1 MDMDIEMG
9 DAIEG
14 TTDVQVEELPPADEI
29 LSGELDEPG
38 ELAEDKPLTGQAD
51 DHHESKAVIPTKI
64 HISGVHTLH
73 TDDISAYVKTHF
85 GHVEKIEW
93 IDDNSANLVFNNDY
107 IAGQAITSLSAVQIA
122 DVSAL
127 TLGESVPAKPF
138 NGKPE
143 VSLQLRLSLRS
154 DKKQAGAALR
164 SRYYLLHPEH
174 DPEERRKNYHETR
187 SRYRDREV
195 DHPRRSNQPLC
206 ASDGVQIFEASMYDD
221 APRHD
226 VARRKLS
233 TENAVTLNPSRNFGK
248 ELFTSQISRRHRSA
262 SPRRVDHSDAH
273 TNASHRPSN
282 HDRNLV
288 KSIKSRAPVANNGKE
303 LFPIKATEKGCRLDH
318 LEESIGSAR
327 LRDED
332 MPKVVRGFHIRGTAD
347 QRESEL
353 SGFGIKGAASANAR
367 ELFPGKL
374 GTPVA
379 GHTGHELLE
388 STRSQRRQ
396 KAQDLFL

>member
-9 DAIEG
+9 DAIED

-38 ELAEDKPLTGQAD
+38 ELAEDKPLIGQAD
-51 DHHESKAVIPTKI
+51 DYHESKDVIPTKI

-93 IDDNSANLVFNNDY
+93 IDDDSANLVFNNDY

-127 TLGESVPAKPF
+127 TLGESIPAKPF

-174 DPEERRKNYHETR
+174 DPEERRKNHHETR

-195 DHPRRSNQPLC
+195 DHRRRSNQPLS
-206 ASDGVQIFEASMYDD
+206 ASDGTQIFEASMYDD

-233 TENAVTLNPSRNFGK
+233 TENAVMLNPSRNHGK

-273 TNASHRPSN
+273 TTHIPSN
-282 HDRNLV
+282 QDRNLG
-288 KSIKSRAPVANNGKE
+288 KSINSRAPVANNGKE

-332 MPKVVRGFHIRGTAD
+332 MPKIVRGFHIRGTAD

>member
-9 DAIEG
+9 DAIED

-38 ELAEDKPLTGQAD
+38 ELAEDKPLIGQAD
-51 DHHESKAVIPTKI
+51 DYHESKDVIPTKI

-93 IDDNSANLVFNNDY
+93 IDDDSANLVFNNDY

-127 TLGESVPAKPF
+127 TLGESIPAKPF

-174 DPEERRKNYHETR
+174 DPEERRKNHHETR

-195 DHPRRSNQPLC
+195 DHRRRSNQPLS
-206 ASDGVQIFEASMYDD
+206 ASDGTQIFEASI
-221 APRHD
+221 D
-226 VARRKLS
+226 VKPLEKLWKRTIYES
-233 TENAVTLNPSRNFGK
+233 NLEEAQVS
-248 ELFTSQISRRHRSA
+248 FTSTS
-262 SPRRVDHSDAH
+262 
-273 TNASHRPSN
+273 
-282 HDRNLV
+282 
-288 KSIKSRAPVANNGKE
+288 
-303 LFPIKATEKGCRLDH
+303 
-318 LEESIGSAR
+318 
-327 LRDED
+327 
-332 MPKVVRGFHIRGTAD
+332 
-347 QRESEL
+347 
-353 SGFGIKGAASANAR
+353 
-367 ELFPGKL
+367 
-374 GTPVA
+374 
-379 GHTGHELLE
+379 
-388 STRSQRRQ
+388 
-396 KAQDLFL
+396 